1 MLSRNKKVT
10 NRKEKMASQKT
21 YFSLED
27 IVEQYQ
33 AREAESDSQR
43 ALTSDK
49 ELVKNVKLGTAD
61 MMNMLQIVLMRM
73 KEMHSSMIEEFR

>member
-1 MLSRNKKVT
+1 MLSRNKKVI